1 MRLKDYQREALER
14 VERFAGQVAKE
25 AASFA
30 ETKAALEKLPPDMQ
44 AKLLEGQKAPAAT
57 AWEAMCAKG
66 DCASRNSWI
75 SLKDGWG
82 YDIPHICLEMPTGSG
97 KTLVAGHAIGR
108 TLAALDGARTGLVLW
123 IVPSEAIYKQT
134 LRQLRDRGGAVR
146 IALDTASGGAVKI
159 LEKGDAFT
167 AGDVESQLCVMLLM
181 LQSAGRQTK
190 ETLRMFR
197 DSGGYSS
204 FFPQVDDV
212 AALTTLKAA
221 VPNLDGYDIADGVP
235 PAVVASGVKY
245 SLGNVLR
252 LVRPLI
258 ILDEGHRAYS
268 ITARE
273 TLAGMN
279 PRFLMELTATPD
291 RAHSNILVNV
301 NGQTLRDEEMVK
313 LPIELVAD
321 AKQNWQDTLAA
332 AVERLRAIQGEADT
346 LLAVNGRYIRPMLL
360 VRVERTGKEQRVDGV
375 IHTEDAFE
383 ELTQK
388 LGVPAEWIRRQTATD
403 KELKNDDLM
412 AEDCQVRVIIT
423 KDALRE
429 GWDCPFAYVLALLPK
444 GQAKTALTQMIGR
457 VMRMPHVSYTGNE
470 LLDRAHVFC
479 TDIDVKEA
487 VAKIKTGLE
496 QEGMGD
502 IAGSAISDKADPE
515 WERRTIERR
524 AAFKGARIMV
534 PRVTHADGKGGWR
547 ELDYE
552 ADILPAIGW
561 DSLSYDGATD
571 LPLNGEGAERRTA
584 IIDVAQSDEFGLER
598 VGEVKRAS
606 VAQRIDGPDLARRL
620 GSVIPNAWLA
630 MHLVQQALD
639 ILLERAKGDEA
650 MVANVRLAL
659 IDDMRVKLGAQIQE
673 RAKAAFERKVKDG
686 VIQFRLRG
694 LPYEKLNWALAD
706 SYDLDWR
713 KGDKW
718 LRNGDD
724 DEAVRTLFERVRDGD
739 LNGFERDVALYAD
752 GKDAIGWWWRLV
764 QRRDWGLQGWRK
776 HKVYPDFLIRL
787 EGESN
792 RLLVLET
799 KGADR
804 ENPDTQFKRE
814 LFQILED
821 AYVNGRDVGEMELM
835 DDAPDSMRFRILM
848 QADNWQSEFMKAVA

>member
-1 MRLKDYQREALER
+1 VRLKDYQREALER
-14 VERFAGQVAKE
+14 VERFAGKVAG
-25 AASFA
+25 AR
-30 ETKAALEKLPPDMQ
+30 TKFEELAALLENADADVRGPALASAMPAGKAWKTMQ
-44 AKLLEGQKAPAAT
+44 D
-57 AWEAMCAKG
+57 KG
-66 DCASRNSWI
+66 DSASGNAWI

-82 YDIPHICLEMPTGSG
+82 HDIPHICLEMPTGSG

-134 LRQLRDRGGAVR
+134 LRQLRDRGSAVR

-167 AGDVESQLCVMLLM
+167 AGDVDAQLCVMLLM

-190 ETLRMFR
+190 DALRMFK
-197 DSGGYSS
+197 DSGSYTS

-212 AALTTLKAA
+212 AALTALKAA
-221 VPNLDGYDIADGVP
+221 VPNLDGYDVADGVP

-268 ITARE
+268 MTARE

-332 AVERLRAIQGEADT
+332 AVERLRAIQGEADK
-346 LLAVNGRYIRPMLL
+346 LLAANGRYIRPMLL
-360 VRVERTGKEQRVDGV
+360 VRVERTGREQRVDGV

-412 AEDCQVRVIIT
+412 AEECQVRVIIT

-561 DSLSYDGATD
+561 DSLIYDGALD
-571 LPLNGEGAERRTA
+571 LPLTGEGAERRTA
-584 IIDVAQSDEFGLER
+584 VIDVAQSDEFGLER

-606 VAQRIDGPDLARRL
+606 LAQRIDGPDLARRL

-630 MHLVQQALD
+630 MHLVRQALD

-650 MVANVRLAL
+650 VVANVRLAL

-673 RAKAAFERKVKDG
+673 RAKAAFARKVKEG

-694 LPYEKLNWALAD
+694 VPYEKLNWALAD
-706 SYDLDWR
+706 CYDLDWR

-787 EGESN
+787 EGENN

-821 AYVNGRDVGEMELM
+821 SYVNGRDVGEMELM
-835 DDAPDSMRFRILM
+835 DDAPDTMRFRILM
-848 QADNWQSEFMKAVA
+848 QAENWQSEFMKAVA

>member
-14 VERFAGQVAKE
+14 VERFTGAVT
-25 AASFA
+25 AAQNKFD
-30 ETKAALEKLPPDMQ
+30 ELAAL
-44 AKLLEGQKAPAAT
+44 LENADEDVRGPALASAAPASKAWNAMQKA
-57 AWEAMCAKG
+57 G
-66 DCASRNSWI
+66 DCASGNAWI

-82 YDIPHICLEMPTGSG
+82 NDIPHICLEMPTGSG

-108 TLAALDGARTGLVLW
+108 IMAALDGARTGFVLW

-134 LRQLRDRGGAVR
+134 LRQLRDKGSAVR
-146 IALDTASGGAVKI
+146 VALDTASGGAVKI
-159 LEKGDAFT
+159 LEKGDTFT
-167 AGDVESQLCVMLLM
+167 EGDVASQLCVMILM
-181 LQSAGRQTK
+181 LQSTGRQNK
-190 ETLRMFR
+190 ETLKVFR
-197 DSGGYSS
+197 DSGAYGS

-212 AALTTLKAA
+212 AALTALKAA

-252 LVRPLI
+252 LVRPVI
-258 ILDEGHRAYS
+258 VLDEGHRAYS
-268 ITARE
+268 MTARE

-301 NGQTLRDEEMVK
+301 NGQALRDEEMVK

-332 AVERLRAIQGEADT
+332 AVERLKAIQSEADT
-346 LLAVNGRYIRPMLL
+346 LLAATGRYIRPMML
-360 VRVERTGKEQRVDGV
+360 VRVERTGKDQRVEGI
-375 IHTEDAFE
+375 IHTEDAYE
-383 ELTQK
+383 ELTQR

-412 AEDCQVRVIIT
+412 ADDCQVRVIIT

-444 GQAKTALTQMIGR
+444 GQARTALTQMIGR
-457 VMRMPHVSYTGNE
+457 VMRMPHVSYTDNE

-502 IAGSAISDKADPE
+502 IANGAISDKTDPE
-515 WERRTIERR
+515 IERRVIERR

-534 PRVTHADGKGGWR
+534 PRVTHKDGKGGWR
-547 ELDYE
+547 ELDYD
-552 ADILPAIGW
+552 ADILAAIDW
-561 DSLSYDGATD
+561 QSLNYDGAD
-571 LPLNGEGAERRTA
+571 GLPLTGDGAERRATV
-584 IIDVAQSDEFGLER
+584 IDVAKGDEFGLEQIST
-598 VGEVKRAS
+598 VQRAK
-606 VAQRIDGPDLARRL
+606 VATQIDAPDLARRL
-620 GSVIPNAWLA
+620 GNVIPNAWLA
-630 MHLVQQALD
+630 MDMVQRAVSVLLD
-639 ILLERAKGDEA
+639 RTDGDE
-650 MVANVRLAL
+650 MLVANVRLAL
-659 IDDMRVKLGAQIQE
+659 IDDMRVRLGTQIQDQ
-673 RAKAAFERKVKDG
+673 AKAVFTGKLKAGD
-686 VIQFRLRG
+686 IQFRLRG
-694 LPYEKLNWALAD
+694 VPLEKLNWELATA
-706 SYDLDWR
+706 YELDWR

-718 LRNGDD
+718 LRNSNDE
-724 DEAVRTLFERVRDGD
+724 EAVRTVFERVRDGD

-752 GKDAIGWWWRLV
+752 GKDAVAWWWRLV

-787 EGESN
+787 ESDTS

-804 ENPDTQFKRE
+804 ENPDTQFKRD
-814 LFQILED
+814 LFGLLEE
-821 AYVNGRDVGEMELM
+821 AYTNGRDIGEMELL
-835 DDAPDSMRFRILM
+835 DDAPNEMRFRILM
-848 QADNWQSEFMKAVA
+848 QADNWETEFLKSVV